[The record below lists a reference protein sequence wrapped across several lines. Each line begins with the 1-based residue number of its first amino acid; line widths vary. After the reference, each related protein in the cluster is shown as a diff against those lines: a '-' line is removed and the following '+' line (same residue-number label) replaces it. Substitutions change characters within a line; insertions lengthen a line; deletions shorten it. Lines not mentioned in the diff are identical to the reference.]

1 MENRSAQT
9 KKVSTPRLRQLLTAA
24 WLMAGLMGALTAAFI
39 AYELYELSIQGTQ
52 HIGLQMPPQAQID
65 AHSWSEL
72 KHLRLWVLAFMS
84 IGWLMLAAGTM
95 ALRRAL
101 LSDEKMRGEL
111 TRAEAAT
118 RNSDGRKLALL
129 QSSLD
134 GIVSIDATG
143 LLLDFNAAAERMFGY
158 AESEVLGRPMHEF
171 LIPKQHRAAH
181 KAGMNRYRLSGI
193 SKLLNQRIEVEA
205 LCADGRHI
213 PVELTIVPVKTEA
226 GEIFTATLRDISTR
240 LKTEQALRASRELL
254 NKTGRIGGVGGWEFD
269 VQSHDLRWT
278 DETLRIHDLEPG
290 QQPTLQEAIE
300 FFAPEAQAQLREAMQ
315 LSIARGEGFDLE
327 LPLITAKGRKLW
339 VRAVSRADMQ
349 DGRPVR
355 LSGAIQDITARR
367 RVEAELSAARQRE
380 LQVGARIQQT
390 LLVTPTPSQLQG
402 LQISSFSQAS
412 QGIDG
417 DFVEVMQMGEH
428 CVDLIAGDVMGK
440 GLAAAMMGAGAKLQ
454 FSRSIAELLTQARTP
469 GDLPRPAD
477 VVAAVHR
484 AMTPALQSLDAFVTL
499 CYLRIDTER
508 QTITWVGCGHEE
520 TIAVGPDGQCVMLPN
535 QHPPLGVLDAA
546 DYMQDTRPLAPGELL
561 FMCSDG
567 VTDAMRADGERVGHE
582 RMKAALQRQALL
594 HTSPAAVLHSLRRDL
609 LGPAVSMQDDV
620 TLVVVK
626 QQDKR
631 SSNRIELPL
640 SMGSLRPLREFVL
653 RQTARAG
660 LDELASGL
668 LEVACVEAFTNVVR
682 HGQQLLADAPA
693 ELLARQK
700 DAELQLEL
708 VYLGAPFEAP
718 QELTPTDFDAYPE
731 GGFGLAIIRGASDRV
746 DYLHVD
752 GVNTLRLHK
761 RLSD

>member
-1 MENRSAQT
+1 MENRSAQIE
-9 KKVSTPRLRQLLTAA
+9 KPSPPRLRHLL
-24 WLMAGLMGALTAAFI
+24 LLAGLITGLLGAFL
-39 AYELYELSIQGTQ
+39 AYEIYVLIVQQ
-52 HIGLQMPPQAQID
+52 NVQKAQRIGPQ
-65 AHSWSEL
+65 L
-72 KHLRLWVLAFMS
+72 LAFMS
-84 IGWLMLAAGTM
+84 MTWLALAAAAI

-101 LSDEKMRGEL
+101 LSNEKMRGEL
-111 TRAEAAT
+111 IRAQTAT
-118 RNSDGRKLALL
+118 RTSAGRKLALL

-134 GIVSIDATG
+134 GIVSIDANG

-158 AESEVLGRPMHEF
+158 AESEVLGRPMHDF
-171 LIPKQHRAAH
+171 LIPTQHRAAH
-181 KAGMNRYRLSGI
+181 QAGLHRYGSSGV
-193 SKLLNQRIEVEA
+193 STLLNRRIEVEA

-226 GEIFTATLRDISTR
+226 GEIFTATLRDISER
-240 LKTEQALRASRELL
+240 IKSEQALRASRDLL
-254 NKTGRIGGVGGWEFD
+254 DKTGRIGGVGGWEFD

-278 DETLRIHDLEPG
+278 EETLRIHDLEPG

-300 FFAPEAQAQLREAMQ
+300 FFAPEAQAQLRQAMQ

-367 RVEAELSAARQRE
+367 RVEAELAAARQRE

-390 LLVTPTPSQLQG
+390 LLMTPTPSQLQG

-417 DFVEVMQMGEH
+417 DFVEVIQMGEH

-454 FSRSIAELLTQARTP
+454 FSRSVAELLTQVRTP
-469 GDLPRPAD
+469 GDLPRPAA

-499 CYLRIDTER
+499 CYLRIDTKR
-508 QTITWVGCGHEE
+508 QTVTWVGCGHEE
-520 TIAVGPDGQCVMLPN
+520 TLLVGRDGGSHVLPN

-546 DYMQDTRPLAPGELL
+546 DYVQDERPLGPDDVL
-561 FMCSDG
+561 FMYSDG
-567 VTDAMRADGERVGHE
+567 VTDAMRADGERVGHQ
-582 RMKAALQRQALL
+582 RMHAALLRQVGL
-594 HTSPAAVLHSLRRDL
+594 HQSPAAVLNTLRRDL
-609 LGPAVSMQDDV
+609 LGPKVQMQDDV
-620 TLVVVK
+620 TMVVVK
-626 QQDKR
+626 HRHQNG
-631 SSNRIELPL
+631 SLTGGRIELPL
-640 SMGSLRPLREFVL
+640 ALASLRPLREFVL
-653 RQTARAG
+653 TQALSSGIEEVA
-660 LDELASGL
+660 AGL

-682 HGQQLLADAPA
+682 HARGLLPEARAEIMA
-693 ELLARQK
+693 SQESGELLL
-700 DAELQLEL
+700 DL
-708 VYLGAPFEAP
+708 VYLGDCFEP
-718 QELTPTDFDAYPE
+718 PEELPETNFGEFPE

-746 DYLHVD
+746 EYLHVD

-761 RLSD
+761 RLD